1 MGGLIER
8 SAALGVV
15 GDALARA
22 ASGKGGTVVLSGGAG
37 LGRTALLRHA
47 RENAVALGFRVLA
60 SSPTPV
66 TVGHSQAVVRD
77 WLAPLARAAR
87 PGQRPFDGPAAG
99 LAEALRSGAQDH
111 PAWELAPLDYALTW
125 LLDNLTDDGPVLLAV
140 DDAQWA
146 DPRSLELLD
155 LLSARVA
162 LTPALLVLAVRAG
175 ETPTAPDVLDRI
187 LGRAAVIEP
196 EPLSRWGVGELVR
209 ESADS
214 PAARLGTAE
223 LHRRTGG
230 VPFLVRE
237 LLRAGTV
244 DEVPRTVVE
253 WVADRLGR
261 LDEATAA
268 LARTVAVLADE
279 ASFDALA
286 ALDGVPVAALADP
299 LDVLAEAG
307 LVRLGLWRARSA
319 CPLLGEALLGALTP
333 TARSDLHRRAADL
346 LVSLERPPQVV
357 AGHLVHTLPHDDP
370 EVVALLREAAEA
382 SLAAG
387 RPTQAA
393 QQLLRAVGETP
404 PEDTDPELVALAAS
418 AHLSAGL
425 PEEAL
430 LLWRQAQ
437 ERGRTDEQRAAWLTA
452 MGEVQMSLG
461 ECEGARACYR
471 AAHGALVGAGLDG
484 SGPEGRLLLARAG
497 MARAMSDGTPSELG
511 ERVAQVTA
519 RDPAADTH
527 ADRLLLGLAA
537 CQLALRGEDRESAR
551 TLALRALGDGALL
564 REETSEGIGFHLAA
578 GVLTWTEAYAESSRV
593 LDAAVEDSRAR
604 GSVLGFCASSTGL
617 GLVHLRQGRF
627 GEALACFDAA
637 LQRRAGGWQQEGDP
651 TVAGAVLAHLGLGQT
666 DAARSLE
673 PALRRTSHRDQ
684 LVGAHTIAAAGRVR
698 AARGDHEHALED
710 FLRAGRLMGG
720 SPDNAAVVEWRELA
734 VWSLLALDR
743 RAEAVELSALA
754 LAHARRW
761 GAPRALGFALRT
773 RAQVL
778 PRAEAEAH
786 LREALDLVLPAGLV
800 DHTARTEVD
809 LGRLLLA
816 DRSRRADAVAL
827 LRSGVEHARA
837 AGALPVTRRA
847 TPLLARLGVR
857 LTDGPR
863 SPLDALTPG
872 ERRVVELAASGLTNR
887 QVAQELVVTVKA
899 VEWHLSNAYRKLRVT
914 SRDQLA
920 GMLYGSSSSDM

>member
-22 ASGKGGTVVLSGGAG
+22 ASGRGSTVVLSGGAG

-47 RENAVALGFRVLA
+47 RKNAAALGFRVLA

-66 TVGHSQAVVRD
+66 TVGHSQAVARD

-87 PGQRPFDGPAAG
+87 PGQRPFDGPATG

-111 PAWELAPLDYALTW
+111 PAWELARLDYALTW
-125 LLDNLTDDGPVLLAV
+125 LLDNLTDHAPVLLAV

-162 LTPALLVLAVRAG
+162 LTGVVLALAVRAG
-175 ETPTAPDVLDRI
+175 EAPSGPDPLDRV
-187 LGRAAVIEP
+187 LGRAAVVEP

-209 ESADS
+209 ESAGS
-214 PAARLGTAE
+214 PAAGLDAAE

-261 LDEATAA
+261 LDDATAE

-279 ASFDALA
+279 ASLDALA
-286 ALDGVPVAALADP
+286 AVRGVTVAALADP
-299 LDVLAEAG
+299 LDALAAAG
-307 LVRLGLWRARSA
+307 LVRLGLWRARPA
-319 CPLLGEALLGALTP
+319 CPLLAEALLGAMTP
-333 TARSDLHRRAADL
+333 SARSDLHRRAAAL

-387 RPTQAA
+387 RPADAA

-404 PEDTDPELVALAAS
+404 PADTDPALVALAAS
-418 AHLSAGL
+418 AHLTAGL
-425 PEEAL
+425 QEEAL
-430 LLWRQAQ
+430 LLWREAQ
-437 ERGRTDEQRAAWLTA
+437 ERGPTGEQRAAWLAA

-461 ECEGARACYR
+461 DCEGARACYR
-471 AAHGALVGAGLDG
+471 AAHGALVEAGRDG
-484 SGPEGRLLLARAG
+484 SGPDGRLLLARAG
-497 MARAMSDGTPSELG
+497 MAQALLDGTSSVPG
-511 ERVAQVTA
+511 ETVAQVLD
-519 RDPAADTH
+519 REPAADTH

-537 CQLALRGEDRESAR
+537 CGLALRGEDRESAR
-551 TLALRALGDGALL
+551 ALARRALGDSALL
-564 REETSEGIGFHLAA
+564 REETSEGTGFHLTA
-578 GVLTWTEAYAESSRV
+578 GVLTWADAYAESSRV

-604 GSVLGFCASSTGL
+604 GSVVGFCAASTGL

-627 GEALACFDAA
+627 GEALARFDAA
-637 LQRRAGGWQQEGDP
+637 LQRRAGGGQQVGDP

-666 DAARSLE
+666 DAARALE
-673 PALRRTSHRDQ
+673 PALRRASRRGQ
-684 LVGAHTIAAAGRVR
+684 LVDAHTIATAGRVR
-698 AARGDHEHALED
+698 AADGDHEHALDD
-710 FLRAGRLMGG
+710 FLRAGRMMGG
-720 SPDNAAVVEWRELA
+720 SPDNASVVEWREPA

-743 RAEAVELSALA
+743 RAEAEELSALA
-754 LAHARRW
+754 LEHARRW
-761 GAPRALGFALRT
+761 GAPRAVGVALRT

-778 PRAEAEAH
+778 PRDEAEAH
-786 LREALDLVLPAGLV
+786 LREALDLVRPAGLV
-800 DHTARTEVD
+800 DHIARTEVD
-809 LGRLLLA
+809 LGRLLA

-847 TPLLARLGVR
+847 TRLLTRLGVR
-857 LTDGPR
+857 LTDGAG

-887 QVAQELVVTVKA
+887 QVARELVVTVKA
-899 VEWHLSNAYRKLRVT
+899 VEWHLSHAYRKLGVG